1 MLITA
6 TREGGFK
13 PVTVTL
19 VCDTQEEVNTLY
31 IMANYEGDIE
41 KLLEHKGSSVGQVSK
56 YSVSKILNKL
66 YTALTQYKRKE

>member
-6 TREGGFK
+6 TREEGFK
-13 PVTVTL
+13 PVTITL

-31 IMANYEGDIE
+31 ILANYEGDIE
-41 KLLEHKGSSVGQVSK
+41 KLLEHKGSSVGQVAK